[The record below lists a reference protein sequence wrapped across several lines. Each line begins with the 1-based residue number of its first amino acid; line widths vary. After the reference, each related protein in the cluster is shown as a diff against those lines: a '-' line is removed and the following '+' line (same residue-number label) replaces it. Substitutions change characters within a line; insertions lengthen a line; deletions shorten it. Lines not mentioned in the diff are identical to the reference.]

1 MNPDEPKK
9 LFSVKYTM
17 KKEQIQD
24 FVNSLYEIQDSFVEA
39 AVAKKEREGFPEA
52 TEVINRVKGR
62 CG

>member
-1 MNPDEPKK
+1 MNEPKK

-52 TEVINRVKGR
+52 MEVINRVKGH